1 MWCHVVNC
9 HPIQGIFP
17 LHVQCSWDRLHF
29 HCYPDQDKAN
39 MKDKRVIPL
48 QTLPLTAAMHG
59 LDFPLLSYH
68 LISPYTQ
75 CFDTNLFF
83 VRLVDLCIQA

>member
-1 MWCHVVNC
+1 
-9 HPIQGIFP
+9 
-17 LHVQCSWDRLHF
+17 
-29 HCYPDQDKAN
+29 